1 MGRFRFF
8 MGEPRSQWCND
19 GQFGLLAKGDALGAQ
34 CTGASGADSH
44 DPAETAISAKSS
56 RPGGRTTYSHE
67 LAAFR
72 RGLAAFRR
80 GLAEAG
86 YVEGQNVTFE
96 FRSAYLKHSLLP
108 ELAADLVR
116 RQAAVIVTTGSPT
129 AVLAAKAATSTIP
142 IVFFIGI
149 DPVKYGFVTSF
160 NRPSSNVTG
169 MNLLN
174 SELMGKQLSLLL
186 ELAPQST
193 TIGYLSAPAGAPVFE
208 DLTSKVLAAAQ
219 ALGRE
224 IVVLEA
230 ARDADLTAAFA
241 TIAERQ
247 AGALLVGPFTTFADA
262 RHRRM
267 IVELAARYKIPTMY
281 PGRLYTSFGGLM
293 SYSTDF
299 VEAWRQLGVQYVGRI
314 LKGAKPADLPI
325 SQPTKF
331 ELVINLKT
339 ARSLGLDIPSTLLAR
354 ADEVIE

>member
-1 MGRFRFF
+1 
-8 MGEPRSQWCND
+8 
-19 GQFGLLAKGDALGAQ
+19 
-34 CTGASGADSH
+34 
-44 DPAETAISAKSS
+44 
-56 RPGGRTTYSHE
+56 
-67 LAAFR
+67 
-72 RGLAAFRR
+72 
-80 GLAEAG
+80 
-86 YVEGQNVTFE
+86 
-96 FRSAYLKHSLLP
+96 
-108 ELAADLVR
+108 
-116 RQAAVIVTTGSPT
+116 VIVTTGSVT

-142 IVFFIGI
+142 IVFYIGI
-149 DPVKYGFVTSF
+149 DPVKYGFVDSF
-160 NRPSSNVTG
+160 NRPSGNVTG

-193 TIGYLSAPAGAPVFE
+193 TIGYLSAPAGAPIFE

-230 ARDADLTAAFA
+230 ERDADFTAAFA

-247 AGALLVGPFTTFADA
+247 AGALLVGAFTSFADA

-281 PGRLYTSFGGLM
+281 PGPLFTSFGGLM
-293 SYSTDF
+293 SYSPDFIDTD
-299 VEAWRQLGVQYVGRI
+299 RQLSFQYVGRL

-325 SQPTKF
+325 QQPTKF
-331 ELVINLKT
+331 WLAINLKT
-339 ARSLGLDIPSTLLAR
+339 GKELGLTIPPGVLAI

>member
-1 MGRFRFF
+1 MRRRDFIKVTIGSAAAWPLTARAQQRAMPMVGFLRL
-8 MGEPRSQWCND
+8 GLPAPKNSQ
-19 GQFGLLAKGDALGAQ
+19 G
-34 CTGASGADSH
+34 
-44 DPAETAISAKSS
+44 
-56 RPGGRTTYSHE
+56 
-67 LAAFR
+67 
-72 RGLAAFRR
+72 AFRR

-96 FRSAYLKHSLLP
+96 FRSAHLKDSLLP

-116 RQAAVIVTTGSPT
+116 RQAAVIVTTGSVT

-142 IVFFIGI
+142 IVFYIGI

-174 SELMGKQLSLLL
+174 SELMGKQLGLLL

-193 TIGYLSAPAGAPVFE
+193 TIGYLSAPAGAPIFE
-208 DLTSKVLAAAQ
+208 DLTSKVMAAAQ

-230 ARDADLTAAFA
+230 ARDADFTAAFA

-247 AGALLVGPFTTFADA
+247 AGALLVGDFTSFADA
-262 RHRRM
+262 RHL

-281 PGRLYTSFGGLM
+281 PDRLYTSFGGLM

-299 VEAWRQLGVQYVGRI
+299 VEASRQLGVQYVGRI
-314 LKGAKPADLPI
+314 LKSAKPADLPI

-339 ARSLGLDIPSTLLAR
+339 AKALGLPIPDKLLAL

>member
-1 MGRFRFF
+1 MRRRDFIKVVAG
-8 MGEPRSQWCND
+8 
-19 GQFGLLAKGDALGAQ
+19 
-34 CTGASGADSH
+34 
-44 DPAETAISAKSS
+44 SAAAW
-56 RPGGRTTYSHE
+56 P
-67 LAAFR
+67 LAAPAQQAAMPMVGFLDAGLPAPRNFFR
-72 RGLAAFRR
+72 SPAFRQ

-96 FRSAYLKHSLLP
+96 IRWARTERSLLP

-116 RQAAVIVTTGSPT
+116 RQAAVIVTTGSVT

-230 ARDADLTAAFA
+230 ARDADFTAAFA
-241 TIAERQ
+241 AIAERQ
-247 AGALLVGPFTTFADA
+247 AGALLVGDFTSFADA
-262 RHRRM
+262 RHRQM

-281 PGRLYTSFGGLM
+281 PDRLYTSFGGLM

-299 VEAWRQLGVQYVGRI
+299 VEASRQLGVQYVGRI

-339 ARSLGLDIPSTLLAR
+339 ANALDLTIPPGVLAI

>member
-1 MGRFRFF
+1 MTAKMRRREFITLLGGAAAWPVAARAQQ
-8 MGEPRSQWCND
+8 RSMPVIGFLD
-19 GQFGLLAKGDALGAQ
+19 FGLPAPD
-34 CTGASGADSH
+34 
-44 DPAETAISAKSS
+44 AETAISAKSS

-230 ARDADLTAAFA
+230 ARDADFTAAFA
-241 TIAERQ
+241 AIAERQ
-247 AGALLVGPFTTFADA
+247 AGALLVGDFTSFADA
-262 RHRRM
+262 RHRQM

-281 PGRLYTSFGGLM
+281 PDRLYTSFGGLM

-299 VEAWRQLGVQYVGRI
+299 VEASRQLGVQYVGRI

-339 ARSLGLDIPSTLLAR
+339 ANALDLTIPPGVLAI